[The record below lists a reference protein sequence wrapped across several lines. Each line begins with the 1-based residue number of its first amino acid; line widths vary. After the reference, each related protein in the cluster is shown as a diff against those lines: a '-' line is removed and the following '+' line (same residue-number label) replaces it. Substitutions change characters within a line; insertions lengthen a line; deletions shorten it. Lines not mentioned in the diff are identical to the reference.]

1 MSQDGLQFLD
11 ETELARMYEL
21 EELLGTAQG
30 SLNSLDAQL
39 NMIVSDILNSATSI
53 AELESAVTSLTQNG
67 IAVDYSVYADALVNL
82 ASEYDN
88 CTNEIQEF
96 QAALNSNDAELMESK
111 QQQLEAAIAIG
122 EAANKYGIA
131 VDTLEDVADGFEA
144 LAESG
149 EEQYKILKE
158 DGEAL
163 ADASVR
169 YVRLNEAVLDL
180 ADNYDDYSK
189 VLKDISESTDE
200 VDKAMIASS
209 KSGKALQKSLAGLL
223 GTSEDIIDCE
233 YTGDDLT
240 IAFNYKYVLDSIRTM
255 DAKNVKI
262 GLNGSLSATVFEPE
276 SDENYICLI
285 MPIQIR

>member
-1 MSQDGLQFLD
+1 MNQYEALMAKDGLNFLS
-11 ETELARMYEL
+11 EEQLARMYEL
-21 EELLGTAQG
+21 ERLMGTTQG
-30 SLNSLDAQL
+30 SLDSLDAQL
-39 NMIVSDILNSATSI
+39 NMVVSDILSSATSVS
-53 AELESAVTSLTQNG
+53 ELEASATSLVQNG
-67 IAVDYSVYADALVNL
+67 IAVDYSIYADALVNL

-122 EAANKYGIA
+122 EAANEYGIA
-131 VDTLEDVADGFEA
+131 TDTLEDVADGFEA

-189 VLKDISESTDE
+189 VLKDIGESTDE
-200 VDKAMIASS
+200 VDKAMIANS
-209 KSGKALQKSLAGLL
+209 KSGKAL
-223 GTSEDIIDCE
+223 
-233 YTGDDLT
+233 
-240 IAFNYKYVLDSIRTM
+240 
-255 DAKNVKI
+255 
-262 GLNGSLSATVFEPE
+262 
-276 SDENYICLI
+276 
-285 MPIQIR
+285 